1 MKTVFKNARIV
12 DGTGSVWHGF
22 AIVDGK
28 MISEVGEGEPPEVPN
43 GHDVVD
49 LAGRTLLPGF
59 IDCHVHLRS
68 DGDPNPRQQ
77 VLSDTDALCALRSAR
92 NARRTLECGVTTVRD
107 CGATNHTDFALRRAV
122 AAGLCISP
130 RLVLS
135 GEIICMTGGHG
146 WNVGTEADGPDGVR
160 AAARKQLRA
169 GADNIKLI
177 ATGGILTE
185 GSEIGSP
192 QLTVDEMRAA
202 VEEANKAG
210 KITAAHA
217 HGATG
222 IKNAVLA
229 GISSIEHGYFL
240 DDEGIAMMIE
250 HGTYLV
256 ATSAAVRNVVNHGTE
271 AGILDYVVRK
281 AGEAVEHHVESFG
294 KAHRAGVTLAMGTD
308 TGVPMTRHGNN
319 LDELIHM
326 VEMGLSPMEAI
337 QVATL
342 SSARLL
348 QMDHMIGSVEA
359 GKHADLVVIDGD
371 PLEDIS
377 ILRERDRIEW
387 VILDGEAVVRR
398 DRPRAE

>member
-1 MKTVFKNARIV
+1 MKAVFKNARII
-12 DGTGSVWHGF
+12 DGKGGTWHGF
-22 AIVDGK
+22 VAVDGQK
-28 MISEVGEGEPPEVPN
+28 ISEVGKGDPPTPPD

-68 DGDPNPRQQ
+68 DGDPNPRRQ
-77 VLSDTDALCALRSAR
+77 VLSDNDALCALRSAR
-92 NARRTLECGVTTVRD
+92 NARQTLECGVTTIRD
-107 CGATNHTDFALRRAV
+107 CGSTNHADFALRRAV
-122 AAGLCISP
+122 NAGLCTSP

-169 GADNIKLI
+169 GADNVKLI

-192 QLTVDEMRAA
+192 QLTIEEMRAA
-202 VEEANKAG
+202 VEEATKAG
-210 KITAAHA
+210 KISAAHA

-222 IKNAVLA
+222 IKNAIQA
-229 GISSIEHGYFL
+229 GVNSIEHGYFL
-240 DDEGIAMMIE
+240 DDEGIAMMLE

-294 KAHRAGVTLAMGTD
+294 KAYRAGVALAMGTD

-319 LDELIHM
+319 LDELIHL

-348 QMDHMIGSVEA
+348 QMEHMIGSIEE
-359 GKHADLVVIDGD
+359 GKHADLVVVDGD

-377 ILRERDRIEW
+377 ILGDRDRISW

>member
-1 MKTVFKNARIV
+1 
-12 DGTGSVWHGF
+12 
-22 AIVDGK
+22 
-28 MISEVGEGEPPEVPN
+28 
-43 GHDVVD
+43 
-49 LAGRTLLPGF
+49 
-59 IDCHVHLRS
+59 
-68 DGDPNPRQQ
+68 
-77 VLSDTDALCALRSAR
+77 
-92 NARRTLECGVTTVRD
+92 
-107 CGATNHTDFALRRAV
+107 
-122 AAGLCISP
+122 
-130 RLVLS
+130 VLS

-359 GKHADLVVIDGD
+359 GKHADLVVVDGD